1 MKKRVYKKKVKQMSD
16 DELNEHVG
24 YCENKRKI
32 PILFSEFD
40 RRFSSESDN
49 EDSFSLDEYF
59 EYYANKY
66 ILNQ

>member
-32 PILFSEFD
+32 PILFNEFD
-40 RRFSSESDN
+40 KRFNYEEEN
-49 EDSFSLDEYF
+49 EK
-59 EYYANKY
+59 NV
-66 ILNQ
+66 